1 MFLQICSA
9 TAGLSSAGFVIPRI
23 IICILYLLTARS
35 IFAEVFFWAKWGSLI
50 AQNYPVWGPI
60 FYRNRLIHAEAGV
73 TGNLRDVVMTTM
85 HVTWRVNVFRT
96 AFEALQ
102 SLRLKQWC
110 IDHLSLENGLRGKI
124 WCNNFDTI
132 SWRYLPG
139 GTRCRGSRKCR
150 MGEFCSRAKILGEK
164 G

>member
-23 IICILYLLTARS
+23 IICILLTARS
-35 IFAEVFFWAKWGSLI
+35 IFAEVFFRAKWRSLI
-50 AQNYPVWGPI
+50 TPNHQVWGPI

-110 IDHLSLENGLRGKI
+110 IDIWPKHFMYLELFSAVPFCINKI
-124 WCNNFDTI
+124 DRKIDVQRNFI
-132 SWRYLPG
+132 AYFMN
-139 GTRCRGSRKCR
+139 CR
-150 MGEFCSRAKILGEK
+150 MSF
-164 G
+164 